1 MFCTPFI
8 SAVSSKERLRC
19 GGATHRGPRRIEPLQ
34 AAQTAAREA
43 QEALQQLEAEGPR
56 AWRSH
61 GLLAMFWPSLGASQ
75 KLGGEAMEKKKHL
88 SCHSRPTRNHSIAS
102 VRHVQASPQGTKRA
116 SPQNSTSLI
125 EQCDINRRTPRVATS
140 LTSSDATARGAPK

>member
-75 KLGGEAMEKKKHL
+75 KLGGEVMEKKNICPVIHDPL
-88 SCHSRPTRNHSIAS
+88 GIIALR
-102 VRHVQASPQGTKRA
+102 VFVMFRHRHREPKGPVH
-116 SPQNSTSLI
+116 
-125 EQCDINRRTPRVATS
+125 RTPRVS
-140 LTSSDATARGAPK
+140 LSSVT